1 MGQLPR
7 DWKEAEVTAIFKKE
21 TRNDP
26 GNYRPVSLTCISC
39 KVLEQFI
46 RDKIVDHMNNHNLY
60 TECQHGFR
68 SGRSCMTQL
77 IEVMDD
83 LTNFIENKK
92 SFDIIYLDFRKAFD
106 SVPHKRL
113 LLKLKS
119 YGINGE
125 ILNWVEDFLTGR
137 KQRVNVNGKFSSRTD
152 VLSGI
157 PQGSILGP
165 VLFTIFINDLSD
177 EVNSIC
183 KIFADDTK
191 IFDSTDKS
199 LSIQQDIS
207 NLIKW
212 SEKWNLYFNDS
223 KCKVMHLGRN
233 NPHSKYEIKHRN
245 GDRHTL
251 HECEE
256 EKDLGIIF
264 DYKLTFDSHINSAI
278 SKGNKIL
285 GLIRRSFTGLDNKVL
300 VMLYKS
306 LVRPHLEYG
315 NQIWSP
321 FLKRQSSAL
330 ERVQRRATKLIKH
343 LSHLEYGERLRRLK
357 LPSLKYRRIR
367 GDLINT
373 YKILSNTN
381 SGVCTNNTMFQ
392 LTKDPRTRNN
402 ELKLYNQYSRTNIR
416 KNYFSNRVTKYWN
429 DLPPQIKLAQNLTK
443 FKVLL
448 ENCPSLTKIMFEYD

>member
-1 MGQLPR
+1 MKDLFSRQKWEHLEDMSVGNCWEDIKNKIHHAMDEYIPKLKPRNRNYKKTYWMSLGLRKSVKKKYRLYRRFLENNKNTKSEKYQKYIEERDNVNKQLKKERKDHEKKIAENCKQNPKMFWKYINSRLKSHSGISPLKDKDDKIINEDEAKANILNDFFSSVFTREQIDNLPQIETKIPYKDHCTEINVSVEEVEKKLRQLNPNKAQGPDKIPSQILRELSHELAEPYAILYNKSLKMGQIPR
-7 DWKEAEVTAIFKKE
+7 DWKEAEVTAIFKKG
-21 TRNDP
+21 TRTDP

-191 IFDSTDKS
+191 IYDSSDKS
-199 LSIQQDIS
+199 L
-207 NLIKW
+207 
-212 SEKWNLYFNDS
+212 FN
-223 KCKVMHLGRN
+223 
-233 NPHSKYEIKHRN
+233 
-245 GDRHTL
+245 
-251 HECEE
+251 
-256 EKDLGIIF
+256 
-264 DYKLTFDSHINSAI
+264 
-278 SKGNKIL
+278 
-285 GLIRRSFTGLDNKVL
+285 
-300 VMLYKS
+300 
-306 LVRPHLEYG
+306 
-315 NQIWSP
+315 
-321 FLKRQSSAL
+321 
-330 ERVQRRATKLIKH
+330 
-343 LSHLEYGERLRRLK
+343 
-357 LPSLKYRRIR
+357 
-367 GDLINT
+367 
-373 YKILSNTN
+373 
-381 SGVCTNNTMFQ
+381 
-392 LTKDPRTRNN
+392 
-402 ELKLYNQYSRTNIR
+402 NI
-416 KNYFSNRVTKYWN
+416 
-429 DLPPQIKLAQNLTK
+429 
-443 FKVLL
+443 
-448 ENCPSLTKIMFEYD
+448 